1 MEGVLP
7 DAEASV
13 GETSVGALPPQGE
26 VKADWLDLDV
36 GVEAFTVFIRSG
48 TLDASSNTEWHVIFR
63 YGTIARV
70 VDADPEWSGYGSV
83 GPLGYKFP
91 THTPLALGWA
101 QSLARASALS
111 GSLAQVEDQSTV
123 ANIMADNELVWAA
136 QSRALPPAVGAAVR
150 RAYAKLIGHGYPYP
164 GDSLSDRDPVPSG
177 IVDETLGAHWHVYW
191 PNLDETGRVFNMVFS
206 KTGGGT
212 ASVLSG
218 DLRRYDYMFPEVTA
232 VLTPALALWKYDA
245 DGVFVEAQCPD
256 IIHERNRGVVAVAI
270 GKGAPWQA
278 ADVAA
283 HLKDA

>member
-1 MEGVLP
+1 MGGVAP
-7 DAEASV
+7 DAEVSV
-13 GETSVGALPPQGE
+13 GGASGSSAGALPPQGE

-36 GVEAFTVFIRSG
+36 GVEAFMVFIRSG
-48 TLDASSNTEWHVIFR
+48 ILDASSNTEWHVIFR

-70 VDADPEWSGYGSV
+70 VDADPEWSGYGSE

-91 THTPLALGWA
+91 THKPLALGWA
-101 QSLARASALS
+101 QSLARASAI
-111 GSLAQVEDQSTV
+111 AQVEDQSTV
-123 ANIMADNELVWAA
+123 ADIMADNELVWGA
-136 QSRALPPAVGAAVR
+136 QSRAQPSAVGAAVR
-150 RAYAKLIGHGYPYP
+150 RAYAKLIGQGYPYP
-164 GDSLSDRDPVPSG
+164 GDRLSDREPVPSG

-206 KTGGGT
+206 KTGEGA

-256 IIHERNRGVVAVAI
+256 IIHERDRRVVAVAV